1 MFTQYGRVSFI
12 VFLTLFLLLGACG
25 KKMSIDKENFDPKDP
40 TLKKAILAG
49 GCFWCMEGP
58 FEALPGVSAVISGYS
73 GGERA
78 NPTYEQVSTGAT
90 GHVEVIQVYYD
101 PQKVSYEK
109 LLEVFW
115 RNIDPTDPSGQFAD
129 QGSQYKT
136 GIYYFDEEQKKIA
149 EASKKK
155 LELSKKYSKPIVTPI
170 LPAKPFYPAEAYHQG
185 YYKTHPFQY
194 RAYKMG
200 SGRQQYI
207 EKMWGNEE
215 AESKP
220 ADLQKKLSPLQYHVT
235 QESGTEPPFQNEY
248 WDNHRE
254 GIYVDVVTGEALFS
268 SKDKFDSGT
277 GWPSFSKPIS
287 EARVESKKDQSH
299 GMNRVEVRSKKGNS
313 HLGHVFNDGPGPEG
327 NRFCINSASLRF
339 IPKENLEKEGYGE
352 YLPLFQ

>member
-1 MFTQYGRVSFI
+1 MFTQYSRVSLVLLFT
-12 VFLTLFLLLGACG
+12 LTLLLGACG
-25 KKMSIDKENFDPKDP
+25 KKMSTEKTNFDPNDP
-40 TLKKAILAG
+40 QLRKAIFAG

-73 GGERA
+73 GGARP

-136 GIYYFDEEQKKIA
+136 GIYYFDEDQKKLA
-149 EASKKK
+149 EASKKN
-155 LELSKKYSKPIVTPI
+155 LEDSKKYSKPIVTPI
-170 LPAKPFYPAEAYHQG
+170 LPAQVFYQAEDYHQG

-200 SGRQQYI
+200 SGRQQYL
-207 EKMWGNEE
+207 EKTWGKEP
-215 AESKP
+215 ESKP
-220 ADLQKKLSPLQYHVT
+220 ADLQKKLSPMQYHVT
-235 QESGTEPPFQNEY
+235 QEAGTEPPFQNEY
-248 WDNHRE
+248 WDNHRD

-277 GWPSFSKPIS
+277 GWPSFSKPIA
-287 EARVESKKDQSH
+287 EANIQNKKDSSY
-299 GMNRVEVRSKKGNS
+299 GMSRVEVRSKKGNS